1 MRFFVT
7 QELATPVSVIVSEPD
22 IVPDNLKTLQHS
34 HYGGM
39 LQKITFDR
47 RSTYILESRSV

>member
-34 HYGGM
+34 HYSGM